1 MIDFK
6 LTKKKVMGITYE
18 EKRSLEFQVHQGQ
31 APHAKTEFQ
40 SLEYFPRIRDLTYS

>member
-18 EKRSLEFQVHQGQ
+18 KNVPWSFRFTGVRLLMEK
-31 APHAKTEFQ
+31 
-40 SLEYFPRIRDLTYS
+40 